1 MIHLEGVVIF
11 YFYFFG
17 EGVHFF
23 QIISNIFIFFFTH
36 FYLFKFYFDFVVVCV
51 RASGREGDEMGL
63 VFKRAK
69 VVSLSYIIIN
79 FKAKMRMTDR
89 RSCKRVQIQIKSLK
103 YCQIYYFVCYH
114 ANLSSLKIGLHSN
127 SSLMLHDYITL
138 KFELVLAYKI
148 AKLRCNVF

>member
-11 YFYFFG
+11 FFGGGSFFSNNFQYFYFFL
-17 EGVHFF
+17 H
-23 QIISNIFIFFFTH
+23 IFTYLNFT
-36 FYLFKFYFDFVVVCV
+36 LILWLCVC
-51 RASGREGDEMGL
+51 ASGREGDEMGL

-114 ANLSSLKIGLHSN
+114 ANLSSLKMGLQSN
-127 SSLMLHDYITL
+127 SFLMLHDYITL
-138 KFELVLAYKI
+138 KFELVLASKI